1 MICEPGP
8 DPGSFRFCT
17 KVFLSMPQIEAFRG
31 LRYNLAQVGSLSQCI
46 APPYDVV
53 DSKLQDHLYNLSP
66 YNFLRL
72 ELNRG
77 EPEDAD
83 ENAIYERAARI
94 YRGWR
99 NEGVLQLDPDPAV
112 YVYHQIFDRNGRTVT
127 RRGFMARVRL
137 QRFGEGNIYPHEQT
151 HAKAKDDRL
160 RLTRATQANLS
171 QIFGLYPD
179 PENAIQ
185 EILER
190 KVLGVHGLEATDHL
204 GVLHRMWP
212 VTDIKTI
219 QEVTALISDRDMFV
233 ADGHHR
239 YETACN
245 YRDELNAQS
254 PLPSDHPANF
264 VLTQLISMSD
274 PGLVVLPTH
283 RLLHGVPDLTTSDLH
298 ARLSPYFDCEIV
310 GQGAENAGAVWA
322 EMDRLDEQW
331 IMALYSRASNEW
343 TRISGRQEAVDR
355 MAAIASEHSAD
366 WQGLG
371 VAVLHRLVFEDAL
384 GLREMPK
391 PTYVHQVQEVIDG
404 LRGKLE
410 GNLTYPLA
418 ALVMPATIEHIRKVS
433 LHQERMPAKSTYFY
447 PKLVSGLVVHPLT
460 KVDK

>member
-1 MICEPGP
+1 
-8 DPGSFRFCT
+8 
-17 KVFLSMPQIEAFRG
+17 
-31 LRYNLAQVGSLSQCI
+31 
-46 APPYDVV
+46 
-53 DSKLQDHLYNLSP
+53 
-66 YNFLRL
+66 
-72 ELNRG
+72 
-77 EPEDAD
+77 
-83 ENAIYERAARI
+83 
-94 YRGWR
+94 
-99 NEGVLQLDPDPAV
+99 
-112 YVYHQIFDRNGRTVT
+112 
-127 RRGFMARVRL
+127 
-137 QRFGEGNIYPHEQT
+137 
-151 HAKAKDDRL
+151 
-160 RLTRATQANLS
+160 LS

-179 PENAIQ
+179 PENSIQ

-190 KVLGVHGLEATDHL
+190 KILGVHGLEATDHL

-212 VTDIKTI
+212 VTDIRTI
-219 QEVTALISDRDMFV
+219 QEVSALISDRDMFV

-254 PLPSDHPANF
+254 PLPPDHPANF

-274 PGLVVLPTH
+274 PGLIVLPTH
-283 RLLHGVPDLTTSDLH
+283 RLLHGVPEMDTAELH
-298 ARLSPYFDCEIV
+298 RRLSPYFDCEIV
-310 GQGAENAGAVWA
+310 GQGPENAGAVWA

-355 MAAIASEHSAD
+355 MTVIAAEQSAD

-384 GLREMPK
+384 GLRDMPK

-404 LRGKLE
+404 LHGRLE

>member
-1 MICEPGP
+1 
-8 DPGSFRFCT
+8 
-17 KVFLSMPQIEAFRG
+17 MPEIEAFRG
-31 LRYNLAQVGSLSQCI
+31 LRYNLAQVGSLSDCI

-53 DSKLQDHLYNLSP
+53 DSALQDQLYQLSP

-72 ELNRG
+72 ELNRREAG
-77 EPEDAD
+77 DVD
-83 ENAIYERAARI
+83 ENAVYERAARI
-94 YRGWR
+94 YRNWR
-99 NEGVLQLDPDPAV
+99 SEGVLQQEPDPAI
-112 YVYHQIFDRNGRTVT
+112 YVYHQIFDRSGQTVT

-190 KVLGVHGLEATDHL
+190 SIRGVHGLEATDHL

-212 VTDIKTI
+212 ITDIKTI

-245 YRDELNAQS
+245 YRDELNAHS

-283 RLLHGVPDLTTSDLH
+283 RLLHGVPDMTTADLH
-298 ARLSPYFDCEIV
+298 QRLSPYFDCEIV
-310 GQGAENAGAVWA
+310 GRGPHSAGAVWA

-331 IMALYSRASNEW
+331 IMAIYSLASDEW

-355 MAAIASEHSAD
+355 MAVIASEHSSD

-404 LRGKLE
+404 LQGKLE

-460 KVDK
+460 KVDR